1 MKWFLRI
8 VSILMIILLLLVI
21 FKWSTIKRLQHTM
34 SLFEEDV
41 IVQNFQN
48 MEEAYNT
55 SSFAPSTNPKIN
67 PKKTGYQLPEFYQLG
82 VTSKNTNDF
91 LDYSRTTGL
100 LIIHND
106 TIVYESYHND
116 LQPDET
122 HISWSVSKSLV
133 ATLVGIAVEREMFT
147 IDEPVTK
154 YLPQF
159 KNTGYDNVIIK
170 DILQMS
176 SGVGFDENYADF
188 NSDINKFGRAFA
200 IGTSLEDFSK
210 SLEREKE
217 PGTVC
222 HYVSINTQVLGLLLA
237 QVTGRSITELTY
249 EWLWEPMGAEHKANW
264 IVDNTGFEV
273 VLGGLNATL
282 RDFSKLGLLYLNK
295 GNYNNHQIISPEWI
309 SDATI
314 PDSPHLMPDVSV
326 RSLGYGYQW
335 WIPPNDDGAFFAHGI
350 YNQFIYIQPHKN
362 LVITK
367 LSANHHFKTEG
378 SATVTDHLALFKAI
392 CKDF

>member
-1 MKWFLRI
+1 
-8 VSILMIILLLLVI
+8 
-21 FKWSTIKRLQHTM
+21 M
-34 SLFEEDV
+34 SLFDQDV

-48 MEEAYNT
+48 MEDAYNT
-55 SSFAPSTNPKIN
+55 SSFPASTNPKTN
-67 PKKTGYQLPEFYQLG
+67 PIDLSYQPPEFYLNG
-82 VTSKNTNDF
+82 STKKNTKTF
-91 LDYSRTTGL
+91 LNYTRTTGL
-100 LIIHND
+100 LITHND
-106 TIVYESYHND
+106 TIVYESYDND

-122 HISWSVSKSLV
+122 HISWSVSKSLI
-133 ATLVGIAVEREMFT
+133 ATLIGIAVEKDMFS

-154 YLPQF
+154 YLPKF

-176 SGVGFDENYADF
+176 TGVGFNENYADF

-200 IGTSLEDFSK
+200 TGTSLEDFSK
-210 SLEREKE
+210 TLERESE

-222 HYVSINTQVLGLLLA
+222 HYVSINTQILGLLLA
-237 QVTGRSITELTY
+237 EVTGRSITDLTH
-249 EWLWEPMGAEHKANW
+249 EWLWQPMGAEYPANW

-282 RDFSKLGLLYLNK
+282 RDFSKLGLLYLHN
-295 GNYNNHQIISPEWI
+295 GNYNGHQIISPEWI
-309 SDATI
+309 SDATT
-314 PDSPHLMPDVSV
+314 PDAPHLMPDVSA

-335 WIPPNDDGAFFAHGI
+335 WIPPNDGGAFFAHGI
-350 YNQFIYIQPHKN
+350 YNQFIYIQPDKN

-392 CKDF
+392 CADF